1 MWKKWNTIFFNCRY
15 SIGRSS
21 SSRFYPL
28 GWRSRY
34 WYATFRLWTFYNG
47 LCYRLDE
54 RFFLQNWNT
63 DKHFGLPFS
72 KIRLNNT
79 HYIERNAEKV
89 HIHDGI
95 YVDVFPFDS
104 IPDNY
109 KLQRWQN
116 LQSYILKRLILI
128 KNNYKCW
135 EKKRDGKI
143 NYL

>member
-47 LCYRLDE
+47 LCYRF
-54 RFFLQNWNT
+54 RWTFFLQKLEYMT
-63 DKHFGLPFS
+63 SIL
-72 KIRLNNT
+72 
-79 HYIERNAEKV
+79 
-89 HIHDGI
+89 
-95 YVDVFPFDS
+95 VFRFPKLDLIILIISSGMLKRS
-104 IPDNY
+104 IFMMVYMLMCSFWQHSDNY

-135 EKKRDGKI
+135 EKREDGKI
-143 NYL
+143 N